1 MDGYFQ
7 IEKKGEKR
15 KWGGEEEIKERGRD
29 VEGGMGEG
37 QVDEKGGDKRMWG
50 GRRLETKE

>member
-7 IEKKGEKR
+7 TEKKREKR
-15 KWGGEEEIKERGRD
+15 KRGGEEEIKERGRD

-37 QVDEKGGDKRMWG
+37 QVDEEGGDKKMWG
-50 GRRLETKE
+50 GGRLETKE